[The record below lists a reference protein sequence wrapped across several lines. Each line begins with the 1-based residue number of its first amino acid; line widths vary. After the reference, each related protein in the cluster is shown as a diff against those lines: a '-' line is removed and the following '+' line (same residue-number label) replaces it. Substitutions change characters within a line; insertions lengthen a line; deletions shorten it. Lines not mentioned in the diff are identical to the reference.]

1 MWPVEPIEIVAHDT
15 TTRTNHYER
24 NQLDWAAMN
33 EVPEDTR
40 HVASTSI
47 LLYVSAVF
55 CGYIPDTY
63 IPEKNSAACVV

>member
-1 MWPVEPIEIVAHDT
+1 
-15 TTRTNHYER
+15 
-24 NQLDWAAMN
+24 MN